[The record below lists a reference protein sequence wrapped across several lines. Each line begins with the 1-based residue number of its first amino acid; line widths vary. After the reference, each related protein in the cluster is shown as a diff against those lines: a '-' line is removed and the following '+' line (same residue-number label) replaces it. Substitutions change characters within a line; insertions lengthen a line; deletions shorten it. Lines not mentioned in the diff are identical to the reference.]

1 MLAFLASLRP
11 TGLSRSS
18 RLRKDLETLTG
29 LSSTDLSVSLCQFPG
44 AKVQEYCAHIRRV
57 VGKKPHVLVAYAWC
71 YYMAVFSGGRWIRG
85 ELRKGGEEFWQNG
98 APRSSGGAEKED
110 ALSLDNAGLS
120 FFCFPGAEDG
130 EDIKAEFK
138 HRLAAG
144 EDIFTPQE
152 REDVIQEAQD
162 IFRYSAGLVEEL
174 DELLA
179 TSAEKVAAVE
189 SVQQTRETA
198 KSKESQDI
206 TSSSSFLSRAWIKR
220 SETSTVVLGLG
231 CLAWL
236 AVYLYMGADRLS

>member
-44 AKVQEYCAHIRRV
+44 AKVQEYCAHIRKV

-110 ALSLDNAGLS
+110 APSLDNAGLS

-198 KSKESQDI
+198 KSKEPQDI